1 MTNFS
6 FELNTGL
13 LKAAHVCA
21 STEATRYYLNGVSI
35 EPQGHEVCVV
45 STDGHR
51 LFAARYEPLREG
63 GNVLACEKFIIPSDV
78 IKRALVGFKAETI
91 HLRREGDTWFLGDLT
106 FQPIDG
112 TFPAWDRVFPSA
124 ATIAENLGTV
134 AQFNPSY
141 VADLAKVSKALNG
154 TTRGAPTPAIHHCGQ
169 NPATITFEGFPH
181 VAALIVP
188 IMPKCDKTLPAG
200 DLAAR
205 IDWIRAEP
213 KAETAAA

>member
-6 FELNTGL
+6 FELDAGL

-21 STEATRYYLNGVSI
+21 STEETRYYLRGVLI
-35 EPQGHEVCVV
+35 EPQGDQVCVV

-51 LFAARYEPLREG
+51 LFAARYEPLREV
-63 GNVLACEKFIIPSDV
+63 GNVLAQENFLIPSDV

-112 TFPAWDRVFPSA
+112 TFPAWDRVFPSTQ
-124 ATIAENLGTV
+124 TIVESLGTV
-134 AQFNPSY
+134 AQFNPAY

-154 TTRGAPTPAIHHCGQ
+154 TVRNAPTPAIHHCGQ
-169 NPATITFEGFPH
+169 NPATVTFEGFPH
-181 VAALIVP
+181 VACL
-188 IMPKCDKTLPAG
+188 IMPKREETLPAE

-205 IDWIRAEP
+205 VDWIRAEP
-213 KAETAAA
+213 QANSAAA